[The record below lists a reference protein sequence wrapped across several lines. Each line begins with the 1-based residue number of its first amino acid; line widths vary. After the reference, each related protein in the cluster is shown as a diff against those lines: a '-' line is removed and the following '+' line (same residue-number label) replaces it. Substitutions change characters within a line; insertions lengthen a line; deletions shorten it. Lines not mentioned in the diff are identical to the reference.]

1 MSTAVGRLRL
11 DELKVKPIPNKK
23 QKQGVLAIFGPEDQ
37 REKGKKV
44 EKVEKGK
51 EEKEK
56 EKEREDEKEEQEDND
71 KEKSKKPTIV
81 FEDARATSQLD
92 RKRILETMTARNIF
106 SVVKDKN
113 PSQMP
118 EGIEEPDVKPAKK
131 MGKLTVVAEE
141 SSEESKKGST
151 RESEEKDTETEEP
164 EEGEGDQDQDQDAS
178 EKEGDQE
185 EEKEPT
191 KKKRTK
197 GPRNKDA
204 EPSDYTKL
212 SEDEL
217 ETRIKGSTVE
227 TRILKAMH
235 QPLHIVSKASPYYL
249 NNRKLFL
256 QKLAPLFA
264 QYKRELSDTEVAA
277 SCEGRASANQEFE
290 LLTHQKVVSDYL
302 GLYSPYRGLL
312 LYHGLGSGKT
322 CTSIAI
328 AEGLKSK
335 NRVFVMTLASLK
347 TNFFSEMK
355 KCGDVLYRKNQFWE
369 FISTEG
375 KPDYIPL
382 LSKTLSISEATIRR
396 NKGAWM
402 VNMTKRPNFDSL
414 ADRDQIA
421 VDAQLDEMIRAKYT
435 DINYNGLN
443 RAILDQLTS
452 GFTKNPFDHSVVVI
466 DEAHNFVSRI
476 VNKMKVKNS
485 ISYKLYEYLM
495 SATAC
500 RIVLLSGTPIIN
512 SPNEI
517 GVLFNILRGYIK
529 TWTFPVSIEAG
540 AKEKPSRD
548 NIMSWF
554 DKEGLSVYDYVEYSG
569 DEVVITRNPFGFV
582 NVDAKPAVRAKKGV
596 LKKGGSKSKKI
607 SAVSN
612 RHTKK
617 SRSTNFKGK
626 PFIIEKGVVV
636 KNPDAVLDTE
646 ESDDSETSMIHYD
659 NIGPNGE
666 QELRGGG
673 FDDYK
678 GVQLDETGNLS
689 DADFAKRVVQILSSH
704 GLTTKGTKI
713 RIDQHKGLPDIPK
726 EFLEL
731 FVELDTKEM
740 KNEQVF
746 QKRILGLTSY
756 FRSADPALLPRF
768 VPSDHD
774 DVYHIVRCPMSDYQF
789 GLYEKIRG
797 EESKREKQNKKT
809 EAQRAKKAPTG
820 DAEELFKIASTYR
833 IASRTCCN
841 FAFPDPPGRP
851 QKREGEYGGEE
862 EPAEAM
868 AEEDTIGPNATKK
881 KMGGDDNGDF
891 DEDMYGG
898 GPKTHVIKRPKK
910 TVRVVEVE
918 VEVEKE
924 EETKE
929 EAKEEEKEE
938 AKEEEEKHAKED
950 EEEDDNDSDEGETQ
964 DETEKREDSPE
975 EGLDYNKRIQRA
987 LADLK
992 RREEEIFSPEGLAMY
1007 SPKFLKI
1014 LQNIQNADYEGLHL
1028 LYSQFRTMEGI
1039 GILKLVLEANG
1050 FAEFKI
1056 KKATASGEWSIEP
1069 VPEGQE
1075 GRPRFVL
1082 YTGTEEEKEKE
1093 IIRNIY
1099 NGSWDIVPSSITSE
1113 LKKQGHENNRLGEV
1127 IKVFMI
1133 TASGAEGINL
1143 KNTRYVHIV
1152 EPYWHMVRLQQVIGR
1167 ARRICSHQEL
1177 SEEMRTVQ
1185 VFLYIATLT
1194 AAQKTDEKHIE
1205 LRLRDVSRLS
1215 KKAKA
1220 GAKGAKGNVSM
1231 LDRYEQGLKT
1241 VPDVITTDQML
1252 FENALVKDRVNSQ
1265 ILMAVKETAMDCSLY
1280 NKGNK
1285 DEKLV
1290 CYSFGKVST
1299 NAFGSYPTL
1308 AQEVAEKGVQEVRE
1322 TKVKLIKITIPNE
1335 AGVAKDYALN
1345 RTTKEVFDF
1354 ADYQAALESG
1364 ADLVRIGYMEESGRG
1379 QKKTVGIR
1387 FI

>member
-11 DELKVKPIPNKK
+11 DELKVKPTPNKK
-23 QKQGVLAIFGPEDQ
+23 QKQGVLAIFGPED
-37 REKGKKV
+37 EKE
-44 EKVEKGK
+44 EKVEK
-51 EEKEK
+51 EEG
-56 EKEREDEKEEQEDND
+56 EQEDKD
-71 KEKSKKPTIV
+71 KDKKPTIV
-81 FEDARATSQLD
+81 FEDARATSLLD

-118 EGIEEPDVKPAKK
+118 EGVLEEPKAKSVKK
-131 MGKLTVVAEE
+131 MGKLTLVTEEKEEKEEEESESESDAEE
-141 SSEESKKGST
+141 KGEKEES
-151 RESEEKDTETEEP
+151 
-164 EEGEGDQDQDQDAS
+164 
-178 EKEGDQE
+178 DQE
-185 EEKEPT
+185 EEPS
-191 KKKRTK
+191 KKKRAK
-197 GPRNKDA
+197 GPENKDA
-204 EPSDYTKL
+204 VVSDYTKL

-235 QPLHIVSKASPYYL
+235 QPLHIISKASPYYL

-256 QKLAPLFA
+256 QKLTPLFA

-335 NRVFVMTLASLK
+335 NRVYVMTLASLK

-355 KCGDVLYRKNQFWE
+355 KCGDVLYRKTQFWE

-382 LSKTLSISEATIRR
+382 LSNTLSISEATIRR

-529 TWTFPVSIEAG
+529 TWTFPVTIEAG

-554 DKEGLSVYDYVEYSG
+554 DQEGLSVYDYVEYSG

-582 NVDAKPAVRAKKGV
+582 NVDAKPVVRAKKGAV
-596 LKKGGSKSKKI
+596 KKGGSKSKSKKV
-607 SAVSN
+607 SAVSKKATN

-617 SRSTNFKGK
+617 SRSIDFKGK
-626 PFIIEKGVVV
+626 PFIIEKGIVV

-646 ESDDSETSMIHYD
+646 EYDDSETSMIHYD
-659 NIGPNGE
+659 HIGPNGD

-689 DADFAKRVVQILSSH
+689 DADFAKRVVQILGRH
-704 GLTTKGTKI
+704 GLTTNSAKI

-851 QKREGEYGGEE
+851 QKRAGEYGGEE

-868 AEEDTIGPNATKK
+868 AEEETIGPNATKK

-898 GPKTHVIKRPKK
+898 GPKVHVIKRPKK
-910 TVRVVEVE
+910 VV
-918 VEVEKE
+918 KA
-924 EETKE
+924 ETKE
-929 EAKEEEKEE
+929 EAKEDAEPETKAEEEEDEKAQEEEEEEEREEKEAE
-938 AKEEEEKHAKED
+938 
-950 EEEDDNDSDEGETQ
+950 
-964 DETEKREDSPE
+964 E

-1007 SPKFLKI
+1007 SPKFLQI

-1056 KKATASGEWSIEP
+1056 KKTTASGEWTMEP

-1113 LKKQGHENNRLGEV
+1113 LKKQGHDNNRLGEV

-1177 SEEMRTVQ
+1177 PEEMQTVQ

-1194 AAQKTDEKHIE
+1194 PAQKTDEKHIE

-1215 KKAKA
+1215 KKAGKA
-1220 GAKGAKGNVSM
+1220 GAKPKFNISM

-1308 AQEVAEKGVQEVRE
+1308 AQEVAEKGVQEVRD
-1322 TKVKLIKITIPNE
+1322 TKVKLVKITIPNE
-1335 AGVAKDYALN
+1335 AGVAKDYAFN
-1345 RTTKEVFDF
+1345 RKTKEVFDF

-1364 ADLVRIGYMEESGRG
+1364 TDLVRIGYLYRG
-1379 QKKTVGIR
+1379 TLELDKHP
-1387 FI
+1387 